1 MKMDSMYEKL
11 KNELNIQK
19 KLLDD
24 ARRQIDKVKGYLF
37 IRDSGNHKLYYQVVK
52 KKTAAGWKTKL
63 KNISTNQKL
72 IYDLAKKGLNK
83 RLKSIYTKNIKTLES
98 ALDKYIPLTDE
109 ILMPEKYKSILVMNN
124 KDAKYKTYA
133 FNPSVHIYA
142 TACGIMV
149 RSRAEVIIA
158 NALWHYGIPFVYEEL
173 FPYQS
178 DNGKWY
184 YPDFTIHLPDG
195 RIIIWEHWGMLDK
208 LSYCESN
215 VEKLYTYNANHFT
228 IGKNLIITQDDVDGA
243 CDSAFVYHIIE
254 EYILPYFK

>member
-1 MKMDSMYEKL
+1 MNTDTMYERIKS
-11 KNELNIQK
+11 ELDMQR
-19 KLLDD
+19 KLLDEVN
-24 ARRQIDKVKGYLF
+24 RQISKVKGYLF
-37 IRDSGNHKLYYQVVK
+37 VRLSGDHKLYYQVLK
-52 KKTAAGWKTKL
+52 RKSASGWKTKM
-63 KNISTNQKL
+63 KNISKKHEL
-72 IYDLAKKGLNK
+72 VRELARKTVNKKMK
-83 RLKSIYTKNIKTLES
+83 KIYTRNVNVLEV
-98 ALDKYIPLTDE
+98 ALEKYIPVTTDV
-109 ILMPEKYKSILVMNN
+109 LMPEKYRDILVENN
-124 KDAKYKTYA
+124 RNTNYKTCP
-133 FNPSVHIYA
+133 FNPLVHIHA
-142 TACGIMV
+142 AVCGIMV
-149 RSRAEVIIA
+149 RSKAEVIIA

-178 DNGKWY
+178 DSGKWY

-195 RIIIWEHWGMLDK
+195 RVIIWEHWGLLDK